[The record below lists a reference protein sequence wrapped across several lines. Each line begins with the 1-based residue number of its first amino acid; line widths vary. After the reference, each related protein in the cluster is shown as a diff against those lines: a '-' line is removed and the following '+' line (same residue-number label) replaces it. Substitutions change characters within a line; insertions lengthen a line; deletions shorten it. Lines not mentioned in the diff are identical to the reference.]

1 MNNDPLLEPGKLW
14 CADELFGD
22 PELPPPHSGVY
33 AWYFDRAPRGEVP
46 LADCHAVGGWTLLYV
61 GISPARANSKQN
73 LRKRLRQHFRGNAR
87 GSTLRKTLGCLL
99 QEELLL
105 EYRRISTASA
115 RFTSEGEAR
124 LSQWMADHAR
134 VAWATTPEPWIV
146 EDQLIQRMSLPLNMK
161 GNETHPFYRRL
172 AAMRKAMTKGA

>member
-1 MNNDPLLEPGKLW
+1 MNMEALLEPEKLW

-22 PELPPPHSGVY
+22 HELPPPRSGVY
-33 AWYFDRAPRGEVP
+33 AWYFDRAPCDEVP
-46 LADCHAVGGWTLLYV
+46 LADCHAVRGWTLLYV
-61 GISPARANSKQN
+61 GISPARPNSKQN

-99 QEELLL
+99 REKLLL
-105 EYRRISTASA
+105 EYRRITTASA

-134 VAWATTPEPWIV
+134 VAWTTTPEPWIV
-146 EDQLIQRMSLPLNMK
+146 EELLIQRLSLPLNLK
-161 GNETHPFYRRL
+161 GNETHLFYPRL
-172 AAMRKAMTKGA
+172 AEMRKAMMEGA